1 MDPWKTG
8 PVRDGPAARRDET
21 PGFGEEAFLCLTC
34 RGHQGGIV
42 MRWTSIRILTG
53 IGLALSGLA
62 ARAQQVTLPL
72 EKYEELRVRANPEAG
87 PQATPPAPYALE
99 LAEYAVKVGPESARV
114 VQTLRLTLYD
124 DHWQTVPL
132 GDAGSF
138 ISADFKG
145 SEGRVEAGDKG
156 LEMHVRGR
164 GRREVRL
171 ESAVPVARDDKATR
185 PTWSFALRFP
195 AAAVVRGRIDAPP
208 AVEELDP
215 EGSGLVRPA
224 SPGGPG
230 GGWSFVA
237 LPSTE
242 VRWTLSGK
250 AVVPRRAQLP
260 LRYEATSATATTLS
274 RTRLQVLGWIEARV
288 AQGRLDALRVPLPAG
303 LEVADVRGPSA
314 GWKVE
319 AGTLVVTPLAPVED
333 TWAVE
338 VEMTGAPRDR
348 FPTPLLV
355 PQGSARTLLLAK
367 ASLKGDGLLT
377 LADPGA
383 ARAPEDRESARLPD
397 SLKAIDGR
405 LFAVSDAARPPLWE
419 AAWAER
425 TEVLAAQVDRL
436 LVDVAVGEAGKAS
449 YQLWA
454 QVRNRGAQQLT
465 LTLPAGFELAVGSRD
480 GSPVVP
486 GAAGGSLAVPL
497 LTQEAAQVVHL
508 EGLIPLS
515 LPKGDGSFS
524 VPLPALSAPAAQVQV
539 RVVVPGGR
547 SYELS
552 EKARAGTVSPPPGVV
567 ARKPV
572 SDLSRQANVQMSA
585 YQGPTAPA
593 AVPALFPVPP
603 GFGVVQAAWSALS
616 ATPAPLAIRAETE
629 KEKREWF

>member
-1 MDPWKTG
+1 MRRMRQTLSRVSTG
-8 PVRDGPAARRDET
+8 AVMALL
-21 PGFGEEAFLCLTC
+21 AF
-34 RGHQGGIV
+34 
-42 MRWTSIRILTG
+42 
-53 IGLALSGLA
+53 A
-62 ARAQQVTLPL
+62 ARAQVTLPL
-72 EKYEELRVRANPEAG
+72 EKYEELRARANPAAA
-87 PQATPPAPYALE
+87 QSATPPAPYALE

-124 DHWQTVPL
+124 DRWQTVPL
-132 GDAGSF
+132 GDAGAF

-145 SEGRVEAGDKG
+145 TEGRVEAGDKG
-156 LEMHVRGR
+156 LEMHVRGH

-195 AAAVVRGRIDAPP
+195 AAAVVRGRIEAPP
-208 AVEELDP
+208 AVEEVDP
-215 EGSGLVRPA
+215 QGSGLVRPA
-224 SPGGPG
+224 SPG

-260 LRYEATSATATTLS
+260 LRFEATSATATTLS
-274 RTRLQVLGWIEARV
+274 RTRLQVRGWIEARV
-288 AQGRLDALRVPLPAG
+288 AQGRLDALRVPVPAG
-303 LEVADVRGPSA
+303 LEVADVRSPVA

-319 AGTLVVTPLAPVED
+319 GGTLAITPLAPVED

-338 VEMTGAPRDR
+338 IEMTGAPQDR
-348 FPTPLLV
+348 FATPLLI
-355 PQGSARTLLLAK
+355 PQGSARTVLLAK
-367 ASLKGDGLLT
+367 ASLKGDGLLSLT
-377 LADPGA
+377 DPGT

-397 SLKAIDGR
+397 SLKGADGR
-405 LFAVSDAARPPLWE
+405 LFAVADPARPPRWE
-419 AAWAER
+419 ATWAER

-465 LTLPAGFELAVGSRD
+465 LTLPAGFELAAGSRD
-480 GSPVVP
+480 GGSVVP

-497 LTQEAAQVVHL
+497 LTQEAPQVVHL
-508 EGLIPLS
+508 EGLIPLA
-515 LPKGDGSFS
+515 LPKGDGSFA
-524 VPLPALSAPAAQVQV
+524 VPLPALSAPAAQVEV
-539 RVVVPGGR
+539 RLVVPGGR
-547 SYELS
+547 SYELA
-552 EKARAGTVSPPPGVV
+552 EKARRGTVSPPPDLA
-567 ARKPV
+567 ARQPV
-572 SDLSRQANVQMSA
+572 SGLSRQANVQINS
-585 YQGPTAPA
+585 YPGPMAQAGAPSF
-593 AVPALFPVPP
+593 FPVPP

-616 ATPAPLAIRAETE
+616 ATPPPLAVRAETE